1 MEVVKEV
8 IDQLTELRA
17 IMRKNYENGN
27 VEKIRQTR
35 WCSGDSA
42 WLFKERWEK
51 IFEDWVGVKQEKF
64 DPSRV
69 SELYD
74 SVSAPTHVTKRLMA
88 VEIRRS
94 AQPNIPVCRL

>member
-1 MEVVKEV
+1 V
-8 IDQLTELRA
+8 IAQLTELRA

-27 VEKIRQTR
+27 VEKIPQQR
-35 WCSGDSA
+35 WCCGDTP

-69 SELYD
+69 SLSSFEAED
-74 SVSAPTHVTKRLMA
+74 QS
-88 VEIRRS
+88 
-94 AQPNIPVCRL
+94 

>member
-1 MEVVKEV
+1 MYLRANSAKIQDVTK
-8 IDQLTELRA
+8 QLTELRG
-17 IMRKNYENGN
+17 IMRNNYENGN
-27 VEKIRQTR
+27 VEKIPHQR
-35 WCSGDSA
+35 WCSGDSP

-74 SVSAPTHVTKRLMA
+74 SVCPM
-88 VEIRRS
+88 
-94 AQPNIPVCRL
+94 C

>member
-1 MEVVKEV
+1 M
-8 IDQLTELRA
+8 TELRG

-27 VEKIRQTR
+27 VEKIPQTR

-74 SVSAPTHVTKRLMA
+74 SVSWR
-88 VEIRRS
+88 
-94 AQPNIPVCRL
+94 